1 MTVDVGDSVIFN
13 CSFTG
18 SPGAPSWNINGLI
31 FDLSRIPGSY
41 SLTNGFSLMVNQV
54 ALEMN
59 NTFYQC
65 IIGDFESSIGYLFV
79 NPISINKVITSTFAA
94 NQRTAPYNIIS
105 HLLFYKG
112 KKLSLIIYFVQ
123 MYQSCF
129 IHYNKL

>member
-1 MTVDVGDSVIFN
+1 MTVDAGDSVVFN

-65 IIGDFESSIGYLFV
+65 IIGDFKSSIGYLFV
-79 NPISINKVITSTFAA
+79 NPISKLTTTNLAA
-94 NQRTAPYNIIS
+94 KQTIAHLIS
-105 HLLFYKG
+105 YTG
-112 KKLSLIIYFVQ
+112 KKKKKKLIKHCIILL
-123 MYQSCF
+123 C
-129 IHYNKL
+129 N